1 LAKKYEA
8 HIIIDEAHSTGVMGK
23 NGSGMICEL
32 NLEDAFLARVYTFGK
47 GMGVHG
53 ACVCGS
59 LETIEYLINFGRP
72 FIYTTALPIHSIF
85 SIDASFEYLANHIDL
100 QKKLHKNIE
109 YFNQLYDEHFVVK
122 NGMLK
127 PFSDTCIQPVI
138 FPGNEKIKKLA
149 QRFQVAGL
157 DVRPIL
163 SPTVKS
169 GTERLRIS
177 IHAHNTAEEIE
188 RLIGE
193 LINSI

>member
-1 LAKKYEA
+1 
-8 HIIIDEAHSTGVMGK
+8 
-23 NGSGMICEL
+23 
-32 NLEDAFLARVYTFGK
+32 
-47 GMGVHG
+47 
-53 ACVCGS
+53 
-59 LETIEYLINFGRP
+59 
-72 FIYTTALPIHSIF
+72 
-85 SIDASFEYLANHIDL
+85 L